1 MPLKILITGRAG
13 LLAPYLAEA
22 AGSIGT
28 VSLTS
33 RSQVDFVA
41 DLTSRDQVDDLIAQ
55 ASPDVVIHAAAW
67 TNVDEC
73 QQASGAAHSINAGAV
88 KNLALALPYTSRL
101 MMIST
106 DQVYPATDG
115 PHPEGTEDPVNA
127 YGKSKLA
134 GEHAA
139 LGHPRGSAI
148 RTSFFGPSRTAGRKS
163 LSDFV
168 VDNLKRGTPFTAFSD
183 LQFSPLHAATL
194 ANLVCEMIGR
204 DLTGVFNVG
213 SREGF
218 SKASFGAMIATHL
231 GLSDKYMKAGRS
243 SDHPAR
249 APRALDLRLDTR
261 KFETA
266 LGRDMPTLANEIA
279 KL

>member
-1 MPLKILITGRAG
+1 M
-13 LLAPYLAEA
+13 
-22 AGSIGT
+22 
-28 VSLTS
+28 
-33 RSQVDFVA
+33 
-41 DLTSRDQVDDLIAQ
+41 
-55 ASPDVVIHAAAW
+55 
-67 TNVDEC
+67 
-73 QQASGAAHSINAGAV
+73 
-88 KNLALALPYTSRL
+88 
-101 MMIST
+101 
-106 DQVYPATDG
+106 
-115 PHPEGTEDPVNA
+115 
-127 YGKSKLA
+127 
-134 GEHAA
+134 
-139 LGHPRGSAI
+139 
-148 RTSFFGPSRTAGRKS
+148 
-163 LSDFV
+163 
-168 VDNLKRGTPFTAFSD
+168 KRGTPFTAFSD

-218 SKASFGAMIATHL
+218 SKASFGAMIATHR

-261 KFETA
+261 KLETA